1 LIGAGARAKAY
12 DPVAMPTARRELP
25 ASWFEKGRLEL
36 SEHPYEALSDADA
49 MVLVTEWKPFRNP
62 DFERMKRIMRSP
74 IIFDGRN
81 QYEPETLHTAG
92 FEYVAIGRINGRASE
107 AQQGSTP

>member
-1 LIGAGARAKAY
+1 
-12 DPVAMPTARRELP
+12 
-25 ASWFEKGRLEL
+25 
-36 SEHPYEALSDADA
+36 